1 MSDTLIEWLKED
13 LQSVKSDVKEINA
26 KVDEMLAFKWQIVG
40 GSVVIS
46 LIVGVVLQFVI
57 AWVGK

>member
-1 MSDTLIEWLKED
+1 MSEQLIEWLKED

-26 KVDEMLAFKWQIVG
+26 KVDEMLAFKWEIVG

-46 LIVGVVLQFVI
+46 LIVGIVLQFII

>member
-1 MSDTLIEWLKED
+1 MSEQLIEWLKED
-13 LQSVKSDVKEINA
+13 IKSVKEDVKQINA
-26 KVDEMLAFKWQIVG
+26 KVDEMLQFKWQIVG

-46 LIVGVVLQFVI
+46 LLVGIVLQIVI

>member
-1 MSDTLIEWLKED
+1 MSEQLIEWLKED
-13 LQSVKSDVKEINA
+13 IKSVKEDVKEINA

-46 LIVGVVLQFVI
+46 LIVGVILQFII

>member
-1 MSDTLIEWLKED
+1 MSDTLIDWLKED
-13 LQSVKSDVKEINA
+13 LQSVKADIKEING
-26 KVDEMLAFKWQIVG
+26 KIDEMLAFKWQIVG

-46 LIVGVVLQFVI
+46 LIVGIVLQFII

>member
-1 MSDTLIEWLKED
+1 MSEQLIEWLKED

-46 LIVGVVLQFVI
+46 LMVGVILQIII

>member
-1 MSDTLIEWLKED
+1 MSEQLIEWLKED

-26 KVDEMLAFKWQIVG
+26 KVDEMLAFKWEIVG

-46 LIVGVVLQFVI
+46 LIVGVVLQFII

>member
-1 MSDTLIEWLKED
+1 MSEQLIEWLKED

-46 LIVGVVLQFVI
+46 LVVGVILQFII